1 MRGKRK
7 EAKRKYEEKTGVG
20 VRMSERE
27 CEQGERGGG
36 KSNSESVMERKSDK
50 TRESGLKRVK

>member
-1 MRGKRK
+1 
-7 EAKRKYEEKTGVG
+7 
-20 VRMSERE
+20 MSERE